1 MNRRPPRYIRTDTL
15 FPYTTLFRSYC
26 CKGSIMN
33 WRSWRRQWLTEPLYR
48 MAREAMPSLSLTEQ
62 QAIEAGDVWWDAQL
76 FSGRPDWRALLEVP
90 PVALSEDEQAFIDG
104 PVAQLCHMLND
115 WEITWHDA
123 DLPAQAWD
131 FLRQPGFLGKLGHAS
146 CGDRLC

>member
-1 MNRRPPRYIRTDTL
+1 IVADSAVAVADLGWFCTRPGFSGDNVRNVYC
-15 FPYTTLFRSYC
+15 FR
-26 CKGSIMN
+26 GSIMS

-90 PVALSEDEQAFIDG
+90 PVALSEEEQAFIDG

-115 WEITWHDA
+115 WDITWHDA
-123 DLPAQAWD
+123 DLPA
-131 FLRQPGFLGKLGHAS
+131 
-146 CGDRLC
+146 

>member
-1 MNRRPPRYIRTDTL
+1 MNL
-15 FPYTTLFRSYC
+15 
-26 CKGSIMN
+26 GS
-33 WRSWRRQWLTEPLYR
+33 WGRQWRTEPVYS
-48 MAREAMPSLSLTEQ
+48 MAREAMTSLSLTEQ
-62 QAIEAGDVWWDAQL
+62 QAIEAGDGWWDAQL

-131 FLRQPGFLGKLGHAS
+131 FIRQQGFFGMIIPKERSEEQTSELQSLMRISYAVFCLKKIINNKS
-146 CGDRLC
+146 T